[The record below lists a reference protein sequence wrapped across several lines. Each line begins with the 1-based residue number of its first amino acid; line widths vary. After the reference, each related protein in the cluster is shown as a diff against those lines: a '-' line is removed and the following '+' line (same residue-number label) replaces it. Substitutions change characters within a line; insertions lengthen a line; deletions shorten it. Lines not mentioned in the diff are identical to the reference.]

1 MVETN
6 EEYLANAVHVAFAG
20 TFDEVFPLESTGR
33 RRSPSCLAAGAVPVP
48 DLESIRGV
56 SEPVAHARRAQWLDG
71 QAWKEMLLAAVRQHR
86 GMVEPSN
93 VEKNL
98 RLRIEELNAR

>member
-1 MVETN
+1 M
-6 EEYLANAVHVAFAG
+6 L
-20 TFDEVFPLESTGR
+20 
-33 RRSPSCLAAGAVPVP
+33 
-48 DLESIRGV
+48 
-56 SEPVAHARRAQWLDG
+56 RRAQWLDG

-98 RLRIEELNAR
+98 RLRIEELERE